1 MKIYSKNDLSEYMKN
16 DWILD
21 LLNKLEI
28 EQEKDIRT
36 NIWLK
41 EMDNKR
47 MIFSDVYGDFIN
59 NSNKKIRVLDVGG
72 GYTSVTKELAKN
84 IDYYLCDYMAHGSH
98 AFLFS
103 ASKDYGFTW
112 LNEDWF
118 NLKLDR
124 EFDVVIANDIFPDV
138 DQRLELFIQ
147 KVLPKC
153 KELRLVLTWYNN
165 PKFYVTQRI
174 DDTEK
179 LTFLSY
185 NGDICSLILR
195 KYKNLIINYDENLMN
210 LMKSTTDSIFRN
222 GRQIGYIII
231 KSNKKD

>member
-72 GYTSVTKELAKN
+72 GIYICNKRTCEKYRLLSV
-84 IDYYLCDYMAHGSH
+84 
-98 AFLFS
+98 
-103 ASKDYGFTW
+103 
-112 LNEDWF
+112 
-118 NLKLDR
+118 
-124 EFDVVIANDIFPDV
+124 
-138 DQRLELFIQ
+138 
-147 KVLPKC
+147 
-153 KELRLVLTWYNN
+153 
-165 PKFYVTQRI
+165 
-174 DDTEK
+174 
-179 LTFLSY
+179 
-185 NGDICSLILR
+185 
-195 KYKNLIINYDENLMN
+195 
-210 LMKSTTDSIFRN
+210 
-222 GRQIGYIII
+222 
-231 KSNKKD
+231 